1 MKKRPGKFILNLNP
15 TCLRNGVYCDV
26 IEWPLLLVLDPEEG
40 LELGERGLVTSA
52 RLPVRVLVLFGA
64 ILRSMKGA
72 IKMQN
77 LIVQMCFCFTMPNAR
92 CFRWIQS
99 IRELVVQQIQLTYSL
114 HGLHQQLSLQ

>member
-77 LIVQMCFCFTMPNAR
+77 WIVQNVFLFCYAKRTM
-92 CFRWIQS
+92 F
-99 IRELVVQQIQLTYSL
+99 LLDT
-114 HGLHQQLSLQ
+114 